1 MNKTVVSVISKIKTL
16 QKDKNHYLIVN
27 DKKNEKKLKLR
38 EEIREVFH

>member
-16 QKDKNHYLIVN
+16 PKDKNYYLIVN